1 MDWVSIIIAL
11 LGALAGGGLTALLT
25 VRETRKSKKL
35 ENKEKELDLADKQKD
50 EVISDWK
57 ELAEMYRTRVDEL
70 RDTLAVRTEKL
81 EEKEKTISELRTI
94 LGDRNSENT
103 ALTLMRCEK
112 LQCPDRIPPFG
123 FSKINIRDGRL
134 VESSEE

>member
-1 MDWVSIIIAL
+1 MDWISIIVAL

-25 VRETRKSKKL
+25 VRETRKSKIL

-70 RDTLAVRTEKL
+70 KTLLEHRTDKL
-81 EEKEKTISELRTI
+81 ETKEELITELHTKLDSSRTKCAVAEILKCVNVNCTQREPKLGTRSVDVEEIIST
-94 LGDRNSENT
+94 NN
-103 ALTLMRCEK
+103 
-112 LQCPDRIPPFG
+112 
-123 FSKINIRDGRL
+123 
-134 VESSEE
+134 